1 VAVKAPI
8 ARARLF
14 PFPVVALWLLLAGPW
29 PAAGQPAPAAAPSTP
44 GGGSEPTRRILLL
57 YSEPRLTP
65 AIVTVDGVLRTT
77 LESRSPVPVVFYTEY
92 LDLNLFDGNAP
103 QPELRELLRRKYVT
117 RPLDLIAAAGSRSLR
132 IALHNRAVLFSGA
145 PVVFVSVDP
154 IAAADLQLDPD
165 VTGTW
170 LRMGWTETLDL
181 ARRLQPATRQAM
193 VVTGSSPADRVWLEQ
208 ARRQLAAPG
217 GGIEV
222 VYRAALPMEEV
233 LRDVASLSKGTV
245 VLVGPFLRDATGRD
259 FTTPDAVKQIVA
271 ASRVPVYGL
280 TDTSVGSGVVGGQVV
295 SFEAHGRVAAEL
307 ALRVLAGERPPP
319 TDAGTTVITLD
330 ARQVERWGIDRRR
343 LPATSSVRFQEPSLW
358 EYRWY
363 LAGGVAIVLLQTALI
378 GGLLVQRAQRRRAQ
392 LGLAERLRFETLL
405 SDLSAIFAV
414 STPAEADRRV
424 ETALRRLVEELDV
437 DWATMRAFG
446 ETTSEI
452 SLTHAWWRASV
463 PPRPTLIREDETP
476 WVFARLRE
484 NQIVRLARL
493 GELPAEAAEDR
504 RSLEALGTGS
514 TVMVPLVAAG
524 AVVGCLSLGTS
535 GRVRG
540 WPDELIP
547 RLQLL
552 AEVFANAL
560 ERQRSARAARESET
574 QIRDLAG
581 RLLTAQEEER
591 RRIARDLHDGV
602 NQELAAVAIA
612 LSSLEGRLPGD
623 TASDLRREVARLQGR
638 TVEAA
643 EAIRSLSHT
652 LHPGVLQHTGL
663 VGALRGYCRQFERE
677 HGLSVAF
684 KTDGELG
691 SIPPDV
697 ALCLYRVA
705 QEGLGNA
712 ARHAGAR
719 QAWLTIRREGDDVAL
734 AIGDDGRGFDLAEAR
749 RQGLGLISLDER
761 VRLVQGRLTIDT
773 QRQAGTEIRVVVPLA
788 ESRDAPRDRAAR

>member
-8 ARARLF
+8 ALTR
-14 PFPVVALWLLLAGPW
+14 PSSVTVVALWLLLAGPW
-29 PAAGQPAPAAAPSTP
+29 PAAGQPAPAPAPSTP
-44 GGGSEPTRRILLL
+44 GGGPEPARRVLLL
-57 YSEPRLTP
+57 YSERRLTP
-65 AIVTVDGVLRTT
+65 AIVTVDGVLRST
-77 LESRSPVPVVFYTEY
+77 LESRSPVPVAFYTEY

-103 QPELRELLRRKYVT
+103 PPELRELLRRKYAT
-117 RPLDLIAAAGSRSLR
+117 RPPDLIVAAGSRALR
-132 IALHNRAVLFSGA
+132 IALHNRAALFASA

-154 IAAADLQLDPD
+154 IAAADLPLDPD

-181 ARRLQPATRQAM
+181 ARRLQPATSRA
-193 VVTGSSPADRVWLEQ
+193 VVITGSSPADRVWLEQ
-208 ARRQLAAPG
+208 ARRQLAAPA

-222 VYRAALPMEEV
+222 VYRAPLSMEEV
-233 LRDVASLSKGTV
+233 LKEVGSLSGGTV

-259 FTTPDAVKQIVA
+259 FRTPDAIKRIVA
-271 ASRVPVYGL
+271 ASAVAVYGL
-280 TDTSVGSGVVGGQVV
+280 TDTSVGTGVVGGEVV

-307 ALRVLAGERPPP
+307 AISVLAGERPPP
-319 TDAGTTVITLD
+319 TDAGTTVTTVD
-330 ARQVERWGIDRRR
+330 ARQVERWGIDPRR
-343 LPATSSVRFQEPSLW
+343 LPATSLMRFQEPSLW
-358 EYRWY
+358 DYRWY
-363 LAGGVAIVLLQTALI
+363 LAGGVAVLLLQSALI
-378 GGLLVQRAQRRRAQ
+378 GGLLLQRAQRRRAQ
-392 LGLAERLRFETLL
+392 LRLAERLRFETLL
-405 SDLSAIFAV
+405 SELSAIFTGPV
-414 STPAEADRRV
+414 PAEADRRV
-424 ETALRRLVEELDV
+424 EAGLRRLVEELDV
-437 DWATMRAFG
+437 DWATVRAFA
-446 ETTSEI
+446 ETAEGI
-452 SLTHAWWRASV
+452 SLTHAWRRERV

-484 NQIVRLARL
+484 NRIVHLAQL
-493 GELPAEAAEDR
+493 GDLPAEAAVDR

-514 TVMVPLVAAG
+514 TVMVPLVATG

-560 ERQRSARAARESET
+560 ERQRSAGAARESEA

-612 LSSLEGRLPGD
+612 LSGLEGRLPGD
-623 TASDLRREVARLQGR
+623 VASDLRQEVTRLQSR

-663 VGALRGYCRQFERE
+663 VAALRGYCRQFERE
-677 HGLSVAF
+677 HNLSVAF
-684 KTDGELG
+684 KTDGELEPV
-691 SIPPDV
+691 PPDV
-697 ALCLYRVA
+697 ALCLYRVT
-705 QEGLGNA
+705 QEGLRNA

-719 QAWLTIRREGDDVAL
+719 EAWVTIRREGDDVVL
-734 AIGDDGRGFDLAEAR
+734 AIGDDGRGFDLAEGR
-749 RQGLGLISLDER
+749 RLGLGLISLDER
-761 VRLVQGRLTIDT
+761 VRLVRGRLTIDT
-773 QRQAGTEIRVVVPLA
+773 QRQAGTEIRVVVPLS
-788 ESRDAPRDRAAR
+788 ESRDASRDRAAR

>member
-14 PFPVVALWLLLAGPW
+14 PFPVLALWLLLAGPG
-29 PAAGQPAPAAAPSTP
+29 PAASQPAPAAPFPAPGP
-44 GGGSEPTRRILLL
+44 EPARRVLLL

-65 AIVTVDGVLRTT
+65 AVVTLDGVLRST
-77 LESRSPVPVVFYTEY
+77 LESRSPVLPVFYTEY

-103 QPELRELLRRKYVT
+103 QPELRELLRRKYAD
-117 RPLDLIAAAGSRSLR
+117 RPLELIVAAGSRSLR
-132 IALHNRAVLFSGA
+132 IALHNRADLFSGA

-154 IAAADLQLDPD
+154 IAASDLRLAPD

-170 LRMGWTETLDL
+170 LRMGWAETLDL
-181 ARRLQPATRQAM
+181 ARRLQPGTRQAM
-193 VVTGSSPADRVWLEQ
+193 VITGSSPADRVWLEQ
-208 ARRQLAAPG
+208 ARRQLAAPR

-222 VYRAALPMEEV
+222 VYRAALPMEEI
-233 LRDVASLSKGTV
+233 LREVAGLSKGTI
-245 VLVGPFLRDATGRD
+245 VLVGPFLRDGTGRD
-259 FTTPDAVKQIVA
+259 FATPDAVKRIA
-271 ASRVPVYGL
+271 AAARAPVYGL
-280 TDTSVGSGVVGGQVV
+280 TDSSVGTGVVGGEVV

-319 TDAGTTVITLD
+319 TDAGTTVTTFD
-330 ARQVERWGIDRRR
+330 ARQVERWGIDPGR
-343 LPATSSVRFQEPSLW
+343 LPAASLVRFHEPSLW
-358 EYRWY
+358 DYRWY
-363 LAGGVAIVLLQTALI
+363 LAGGVAIVLLQSALI
-378 GGLLVQRAQRRRAQ
+378 GGLLLQRAQRRRAQ
-392 LGLAERLRFETLL
+392 LRLAERLRFETLL
-405 SDLSAIFAV
+405 SELSAIFTGPV
-414 STPAEADRRV
+414 PAEADRRV
-424 ETALRRLVEELDV
+424 EAGLRRLVEDLDV
-437 DWATMRAFG
+437 DWATVWVFA
-446 ETTSEI
+446 ETAVGI
-452 SLTHAWWRASV
+452 SLTHAWWRESV

-484 NQIVRLARL
+484 NRIVRLAGL
-493 GELPAEAAEDR
+493 GELPAEAAVDR

-514 TVMVPLVAAG
+514 TIMVPVVAAG

-547 RLQLL
+547 RLVLL

-560 ERQRSARAARESET
+560 ERQRSVRTARESET
-574 QIRDLAG
+574 HIRDLAG

-612 LSSLEGRLPGD
+612 LSGLEGRLPGD
-623 TASDLRREVARLQGR
+623 AASDLRQEVTRLQSR

-663 VGALRGYCRQFERE
+663 VAALRGYCRQFERE
-677 HGLSVAF
+677 HGLSVTF
-684 KTDGELG
+684 KADGELDPV
-691 SIPPDV
+691 PPDV
-697 ALCLYRVA
+697 ALCLYRVT

-719 QAWLTIRREGDDVAL
+719 EAWVTIRREGDDVVL
-734 AIGDDGRGFDLAEAR
+734 AIGDDGRGFDLAEGR
-749 RQGLGLISLDER
+749 RLGLGLISLDER
-761 VRLVQGRLTIDT
+761 VRLVRGRLTIDT
-773 QRQAGTEIRVVVPLA
+773 QRQAGTEIRVVVPLS
-788 ESRDAPRDRAAR
+788 ESRDASRDRAAR

>member
-1 VAVKAPI
+1 VKAPI
-8 ARARLF
+8 ALTR
-14 PFPVVALWLLLAGPW
+14 PSSVTVVALWLLLAGPW

-44 GGGSEPTRRILLL
+44 GGGPEPARRVLLL
-57 YSEPRLTP
+57 YSEPRLIP
-65 AIVTVDGVLRTT
+65 AIVTVDGVLRST
-77 LESRSPVPVVFYTEY
+77 LESRSPAPVVFYTEY

-103 QPELRELLRRKYVT
+103 QPELRELLRRKYAT
-117 RPLDLIAAAGSRSLR
+117 RPLDLIVAAGSRSLR
-132 IALHNRAVLFSGA
+132 IALHNRAALFSGA

-154 IAAADLQLDPD
+154 IASADLPLDPD

-181 ARRLQPATRQAM
+181 ARRLQPATRRA
-193 VVTGSSPADRVWLEQ
+193 VVITGSSPADRVWLEQ

-233 LRDVASLSKGTV
+233 LREVAGLSKGTV
-245 VLVGPFLRDATGRD
+245 VLVGTFLRDPNGRD
-259 FTTPDAVKQIVA
+259 FATPDAITRIVA

-280 TDTSVGSGVVGGQVV
+280 TDTSVGTGVVGGEVV

-307 ALRVLAGERPPP
+307 ALRALAGERPPP
-319 TDAGTTVITLD
+319 TDAGTTVTTVD
-330 ARQVERWGIDRRR
+330 ARQVERWGIDPRR
-343 LPATSSVRFQEPSLW
+343 LPATSLMRFQEPSLW
-358 EYRWY
+358 DYRWY
-363 LAGGVAIVLLQTALI
+363 LAGGVAIVLLQSALI

-392 LGLAERLRFETLL
+392 LRLAERLRFETLL
-405 SDLSAIFAV
+405 SGLSAIFTGPV
-414 STPAEADRRV
+414 PAADDRRV

-437 DWATMRAFG
+437 DWATVRAFA
-446 ETTSEI
+446 ETAGGV
-452 SLTHAWWRASV
+452 SLTHAWWRESV
-463 PPRPTLIREDETP
+463 PPRPALIREDETP
-476 WVFARLRE
+476 WIFARLRQ
-484 NQIVRLARL
+484 NQIVRLAGL
-493 GELPAEAAEDR
+493 GEVPAEAAADR
-504 RSLEALGTGS
+504 RRLEALGTGS
-514 TVMVPLVAAG
+514 TVLVPLVTAG

-540 WPDELIP
+540 WPDELIR

-560 ERQRSARAARESET
+560 ERQRSARGARESEA

-612 LSSLEGRLPGD
+612 LSGLEGRLPGD
-623 TASDLRREVARLQGR
+623 AASDLRREITRLQAR
-638 TVEAA
+638 TIEAA
-643 EAIRSLSHT
+643 ETIRSLSHT
-652 LHPGVLQHTGL
+652 LHPGVLEHTGL

-677 HGLSVAF
+677 HGLSVAL
-684 KTDGELG
+684 KTDGELD

-697 ALCLYRVA
+697 ALCLYRVV

-719 QAWLTIRREGDDVAL
+719 DAWVTIRREGDDVAL
-734 AIGDDGRGFDLAEAR
+734 AIGDDGQGFDLAEAR
-749 RQGLGLISLDER
+749 ERGLGLISLDER

-773 QRQAGTEIRVVVPLA
+773 QRQAGTEIRVVVPLS